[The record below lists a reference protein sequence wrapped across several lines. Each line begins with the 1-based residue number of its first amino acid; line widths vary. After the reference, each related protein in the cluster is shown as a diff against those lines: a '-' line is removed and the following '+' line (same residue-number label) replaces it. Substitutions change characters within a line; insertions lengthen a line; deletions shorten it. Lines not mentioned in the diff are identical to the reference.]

1 VKSNR
6 TLLAGSMLVAAVATA
21 SAATPPDRTGAQDT
35 ERGRYLV
42 RITGC
47 NDCHTPG
54 FAESGGQ
61 VPEGQWLTGGA
72 LGFRG
77 PWGTT
82 YPSNLRLYF
91 ARLSEDQWVQ
101 TARTLNTRPPMPW
114 FNVRALNEPDLRAL
128 YRYVRTLQP
137 PGAPAPAFVPPGR
150 EPQGPA
156 VRYPAPAK

>member
-1 VKSNR
+1 MKAGR
-6 TLLAGSMLVAAVATA
+6 TLLAGSMLVAAGAAV
-21 SAATPPDRTGAQDT
+21 SAATPPDTTGAQDM

-61 VPEGQWLTGGA
+61 VPESQWLTGGT

-82 YPSNLRLYF
+82 YASNLRLYF

-101 TARTLNTRPPMPW
+101 TAHTLNTRPPMPW
-114 FNVRALNEPDLRAL
+114 FNVRALNDPDLRAL

-137 PGAPAPAFVPPGR
+137 AGAPAPAFVPPGR